1 MSSLILI
8 DDTACHVDAAVAIG
22 ASGARV
28 GGCDGVTRDV
38 VAAAL
43 EAYTCRVER
52 GDTCQMDTSG
62 DDTCQVEGVGTC
74 QMDTSG
80 DDTWRTAEDEY
91 SAAELSKRAALVGE
105 GRSRRDAFEEVRRE
119 KQQRLHRAGEAR
131 ANSEV
136 RSRDD
141 ALCNRA
147 VIASAYDH
155 ALIAP

>member
-52 GDTCQMDTSG
+52 GDTCH
-62 DDTCQVEGVGTC
+62 
-74 QMDTSG
+74 MDTSG

-105 GRSRRDAFEEVRRE
+105 GRSWRDAFEEVRRE

>member
-28 GGCDGVTRDV
+28 GGCDGVTKDV

-43 EAYTCRVER
+43 EAYTCRVERVDTRQIDTSGGDTCRVER

-62 DDTCQVEGVGTC
+62 DVTLH
-74 QMDTSG
+74 S
-80 DDTWRTAEDEY
+80 AEDEY

-119 KQQRLHRAGEAR
+119 KHQRLHRAGEAR

-136 RSRDD
+136 RRRHGCG
-141 ALCNRA
+141 ALCHR
-147 VIASAYDH
+147 VEIY
-155 ALIAP
+155 I

>member
-52 GDTCQMDTSG
+52 GGTCQMDTSGGDTCQMDTSG
-62 DDTCQVEGVGTC
+62 DVTLH
-74 QMDTSG
+74 S
-80 DDTWRTAEDEY
+80 AEDEY
-91 SAAELSKRAALVGE
+91 SAAELSQRAALVGE

-136 RSRDD
+136 RRRRDD
-141 ALCNRA
+141 ALCNR
-147 VIASAYDH
+147 VGIAATYDH

>member
-1 MSSLILI
+1 MILI

-28 GGCDGVTRDV
+28 GGCDGVTKDV

-43 EAYTCRVER
+43 EAYTCRAER
-52 GDTCQMDTSG
+52 GGTCQMDTGG
-62 DDTCQVEGVGTC
+62 DGTC

-80 DDTWRTAEDEY
+80 DATLHSAEDEY
-91 SAAELSKRAALVGE
+91 SAAELSKRAALVAE

-119 KQQRLHRAGEAR
+119 KQQRLYRAGEAR

-136 RSRDD
+136 RRRHGCG
-141 ALCNRA
+141 ALCHR
-147 VIASAYDH
+147 VEIY
-155 ALIAP
+155 I

>member
-28 GGCDGVTRDV
+28 GGCDGVTKDV

-62 DDTCQVEGVGTC
+62 GDTC

-80 DDTWRTAEDEY
+80 DVTLHSAEDEY

-105 GRSRRDAFEEVRRE
+105 GRSWRDAFEEVRRE